1 MLPDRSVLIGQ
12 KLVENA
18 KMPKFKCEI
27 LSNFQTMCSD
37 DDDDAVS
44 ENQSKCLILSL
55 QVTLVKSTS
64 LSTAIFGAKIQM
76 NTFCVIFKHC
86 GQWSRP
92 HFFHKVF

>member
-1 MLPDRSVLIGQ
+1 MLPDRSVLKGQ
-12 KLVENA
+12 KLATNA

-37 DDDDAVS
+37 DDDAVS

-55 QVTLVKSTS
+55 QITLVESTS

-76 NTFCVIFKHC
+76 NAFWAVFKHC